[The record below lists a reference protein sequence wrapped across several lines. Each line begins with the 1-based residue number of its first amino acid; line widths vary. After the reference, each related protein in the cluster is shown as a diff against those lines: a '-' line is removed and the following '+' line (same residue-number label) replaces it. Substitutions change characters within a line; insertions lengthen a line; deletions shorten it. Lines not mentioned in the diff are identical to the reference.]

1 MKRARLHLLAA
12 ILLGLAATVPVAAS
26 PQASGDTLKSDTAS
40 PRGAPLQAADLQA
53 FSDGFFPYALS
64 RGDVAGA
71 VVAVVANGRILFE
84 KGYGLSDIAARRPVN
99 PKTTLFRLGSTSKV
113 LTWTAVMQLVE
124 SGKLD
129 LDRDVNA
136 YLDFKIPPRF
146 GKPIT
151 LRNLMT
157 HTAGFEESFKQLMS
171 PDKASTPS
179 LESYVKAHLPTRI
192 YPPGQVI
199 AYSNYGATLA
209 GYIMQRV
216 SGEPFEVY
224 VKRHI
229 FGPLAMEH
237 STFEQPVPQPLQ
249 VATGYKRASEGPYP
263 FEYASDVPAGALSS
277 TADDMARF
285 MIAHLQSGQLGAV
298 RILKPSTVLQMHT
311 VQFRP
316 FAPLP
321 GMALGFYGED
331 RNGEKIIG
339 HAGDLISFHA
349 DLHLMPKAGVGVFI
363 AMNSWGANNASTS
376 IRTAFFRAFL
386 DRYFP
391 APKQNERPYA
401 SARADGKLIS
411 GRYSN
416 SRQST
421 DNFASLATLLSQG
434 VLTLN
439 ADNTINFSAFR
450 DEQGVPKR
458 WREIAPFVWR
468 QIDGQSRIVAIVERG
483 KVRAIATD
491 DSPLVEEYLPTP
503 NQISAAWNVPL
514 ILFALFIF
522 TIALIVWICR
532 AFGWLGQNR
541 WANSVHSSRTGFVVK
556 LAVAADWLFLM
567 GWIYVLI
574 ASAENPVM
582 LGPRLDPWLRLIQLC
597 GVVGAAG
604 IPFVVFSNVAA
615 WRDDAIPLS
624 VRCGRILLLFAAAGT
639 LWFGLA
645 FHLFDIHLTY

>member
-1 MKRARLHLLAA
+1 M
-12 ILLGLAATVPVAAS
+12 
-26 PQASGDTLKSDTAS
+26 
-40 PRGAPLQAADLQA
+40 QAADLQA

-71 VVAVVANGRILFE
+71 AVAVVANGRILFE

-171 PDKASTPS
+171 PDKASIPS

-192 YPPGQVI
+192 YPPGQII

-209 GYIMQRV
+209 GYIVQRV

-237 STFEQPVPQPLQ
+237 STFEQPVRQPLQ

-363 AMNSWGANNASTS
+363 AMNSWGVNNASTS

-391 APKQNERPYA
+391 APKQHERPYA
-401 SARADGKLIS
+401 NARADGKLVS

-439 ADNTINFSAFR
+439 ADNTITFSAFR

-468 QIDGQSRIVAIVERG
+468 QIDGQSRIVAIVEHG

-522 TIALIVWICR
+522 SIALIVWICR

-541 WANSVHSSRTGFVVK
+541 WANSGHSSRTGFVVK

-597 GVVGAAG
+597 GVAGAAG

-615 WRDDAIPLS
+615 WRDDAIPIS

>member
-12 ILLGLAATVPVAAS
+12 ILFGLAATVPVAAS
-26 PQASGDTLKSDTAS
+26 PQAPGDTLKSNIAS
-40 PRGAPLQAADLQA
+40 PKGAPLQAADLQA

-71 VVAVVANGRILFE
+71 TVAVVANGRILFE

-136 YLDFKIPPRF
+136 YLDFKIPARF

-209 GYIMQRV
+209 GYIVQRV
-216 SGEPFEVY
+216 SGETFEVY

-237 STFEQPVPQPLQ
+237 STFEQPVPKPLQ
-249 VATGYKRASEGPYP
+249 IATGYKRASEGPYP

-363 AMNSWGANNASTS
+363 AMNSWGVNNASTS

-401 SARADGKLIS
+401 NARADGKLVS

-439 ADNTINFSAFR
+439 ADNTITFSAFR

-503 NQISAAWNVPL
+503 NQTSAAWNVPL

-624 VRCGRILLLFAAAGT
+624 VRCGRVLLLFAAAGT